1 MKRAPGAGA
10 PRSYAGAAAFLAL
23 FLPAALLSQRVVS
36 LAPGLTEIVF
46 ALGRGGKLVGVTRF
60 CDFPAEAKKIAQVG
74 GFLDFGVEAL
84 VALAPDIVLAYPE
97 HSARLRALPPRV
109 RVVTVAHDRL
119 SELLASL
126 EKIGRELNAAGE
138 ARRLAED
145 IRQRL
150 ARVARDAAGERRR
163 RVLFIAGRNPDE
175 LKNMFIVG
183 RNDFLNDLLEAA
195 GGTNAYP
202 GGVSY
207 PNVSLETVI
216 ALDPEFIFE
225 ISSHYEGIADE
236 RIFALWRP
244 LSMVT
249 AVASGQVRVIRDPSW
264 LRPGPR
270 VAQVAEELARI
281 LHPRRPPEAGKGR
294 PRA

>member
-1 MKRAPGAGA
+1 L
-10 PRSYAGAAAFLAL
+10 LAL
-23 FLPAALLSQRVVS
+23 LLPAALFPQRVVS

-46 ALGRGGKLVGVTRF
+46 ALGRGGTLVGVTKF
-60 CDFPAEAKKIAQVG
+60 CDFPAEARRIAKVG
-74 GFLDFGVEAL
+74 GFLDFGMEAL

-119 SELLASL
+119 ADLLASL
-126 EKIGRELNAAGE
+126 GTIGRELDATDV
-138 ARRLAED
+138 ARRLATD
-145 IRQRL
+145 IRRRL
-150 ARVARDAAGERRR
+150 ERVSRGAAGEKRA
-163 RVLFIAGRNPDE
+163 RVLFVAGRNPDE

-195 GGTNAYP
+195 GGTNAYA
-202 GGVSY
+202 GGVDY
-207 PNVSLETVI
+207 PNISLETVI

-225 ISSHYEGIADE
+225 ISAHYEGIADE

-244 LSMVT
+244 LSMVA
-249 AVASGQVRVIRDPSW
+249 AVAAGRVRVVRDPSW

-281 LHPRRPPEAGKGR
+281 LHPRRRAGAETGR

>member
-1 MKRAPGAGA
+1 MKQAAGAGSA
-10 PRSYAGAAAFLAL
+10 RSRAAAAAFLAL
-23 FLPAALLSQRVVS
+23 LLPAALLPQRVVS

-46 ALGRGGKLVGVTRF
+46 ALGRGGRLVGVTRF
-60 CDFPAEAKKIAQVG
+60 CDFPAEARGIAKVG

-119 SELLASL
+119 SDLLASL
-126 EKIGRELNAAGE
+126 GTIGRELNAAGE
-138 ARRLAED
+138 ARRLAEG

-150 ARVARDAAGERRR
+150 ARLSRGVAAQKRT
-163 RVLFIAGRNPDE
+163 RVLFVAGRNPDE

-202 GGVSY
+202 GGVDY
-207 PNVSLETVI
+207 PNISLETVI

-225 ISSHYEGIADE
+225 ISAHYEGIADE
-236 RIFALWRP
+236 RIFALWKP

-249 AVASGQVRVIRDPSW
+249 AVAAGQVRVIRDPSW

-281 LHPRRPPEAGKGR
+281 LHPRLPLEAGKGR